1 MKVFI
6 FLLLIMSSTLYANE
20 IHGIYD
26 LDVDFGSV
34 QFQDELE
41 ITDSHYQ
48 SLWMGP
54 GFTLHSSCF
63 SPRMYQIKGEFISQG
78 NFQTTLL
85 KNSCYSIRFNQQDYL
100 YFSIEIDEGKGPLIY
115 EFSGYLEEV
124 NNKVLIKDGLIHVDQ
139 KQVGEFS
146 GEKRIP

>member
-1 MKVFI
+1 MKVFV
-6 FLLLIMSSTLYANE
+6 FLVLMLSPIVYANE
-20 IHGIYD
+20 FHGVYD

-41 ITDSHYQ
+41 ITDSYYQ

-63 SPRMYQIKGEFISQG
+63 GPRMYQIKGEFISEG
-78 NFQTTLL
+78 NFQTELL
-85 KNSCYSIRFNQQDYL
+85 KNSCYSTRFNQQDYL
-100 YFSIEIDEGKGPLIY
+100 YFSIELDEGSGPLIY
-115 EFSGYLEEV
+115 EFSGYLKKI
-124 NNKVLIKDGLIHVDQ
+124 NNRILIKDGLIHVDQ